1 MFGSILYG
9 AEFNNNQLTLSPYG
23 RLDAGYTKLSSYTD
37 SGTVAAIS
45 YNEQKIKTARASIGL
60 LMDDE
65 VKIGEANFMPNARVE
80 YGKDIIDSSDAVVS
94 YIVYPNTDYTLNIDK
109 EENDN
114 FRLGFGADIEVKDG
128 WLFMADYE
136 RNQTENS
143 GYENTISLGV
153 SFQPNSRTEYSLSLI
168 DGDSS
173 NGQIGL
179 DFNKRLSDDWSIN
192 AGFEVAQTSS
202 SGYNNT
208 AQFSTEMSF

>member
-1 MFGSILYG
+1 
-9 AEFNNNQLTLSPYG
+9 
-23 RLDAGYTKLSSYTD
+23 
-37 SGTVAAIS
+37 
-45 YNEQKIKTARASIGL
+45 
-60 LMDDE
+60 MDDE
-65 VKIGEANFMPNARVE
+65 VKIGKANFMPNARVE

-109 EENDN
+109 EESDS
-114 FRLGFGADIEVKDG
+114 FRLGFGADIELEDG

-179 DFNKRLSDDWSIN
+179 DINKRLSDDWSIN
-192 AGFEVAQTSS
+192 ASFEVAKKSTY
-202 SGYNNT
+202 GYNNT